1 MDQLMQSLPMF
12 LMMIGVV
19 YFLIIRPQN
28 KKMKDHRELIESLKR
43 GDEVVTQGGL
53 IGKITKV
60 SDEEVTV
67 ELGDGVKVRV
77 VKVTI
82 GEVRNRPEPKPAND
96 SST

>member
-1 MDQLMQSLPMF
+1 MQSLPMF

-28 KKMKDHRELIESLKR
+28 KKMKDHRELVESLKR

-60 SDEEVTV
+60 ADEEVTV

-77 VKVTI
+77 VKFTI
-82 GEVRNRPEPKPAND
+82 GEVRNRPEPTPAND
-96 SST
+96 SKK